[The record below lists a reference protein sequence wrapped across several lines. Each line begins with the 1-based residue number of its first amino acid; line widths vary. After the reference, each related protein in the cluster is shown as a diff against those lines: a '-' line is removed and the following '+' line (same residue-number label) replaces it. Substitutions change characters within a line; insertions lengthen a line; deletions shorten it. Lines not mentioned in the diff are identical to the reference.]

1 MSSFSIYD
9 LSDSYLAVQDMML
22 QGGDTE
28 ELSKHLD
35 AIDDAFEDK
44 AESYAIVMKNLDASI
59 DALKQEE
66 KRLKDKRQALE
77 NHKSSLKQRLESEM
91 IRTGKTK
98 FKTGRFSFGIQK
110 NPPSIEIWDEY
121 AIGQEYIKTIYE
133 IDRTKIK
140 NALKAGEE
148 VNGARLHQSESLRI
162 R

>member
-1 MSSFSIYD
+1 
-9 LSDSYLAVQDMML
+9 
-22 QGGDTE
+22 
-28 ELSKHLD
+28 
-35 AIDDAFEDK
+35 
-44 AESYAIVMKNLDASI
+44 
-59 DALKQEE
+59 
-66 KRLKDKRQALE
+66 
-77 NHKSSLKQRLESEM
+77 M

-98 FKTGRFSFGIQK
+98 FKTDRFSFGIQK